1 MPRGNPTKQTIATE
15 KYGKKAGWVSKSYKL
30 KKALVEEFA
39 EACQSAG
46 VSQAAKLSEFMRE
59 FIDSQK

>member
-1 MPRGNPTKQTIATE
+1 MTRGNPTKQTIATE
-15 KYGKKAGWVSKSYKL
+15 KYGKKAGWVNKSYKL
-30 KKALVEEFA
+30 KKTLVEEFA

-46 VSQAAKLSEFMRE
+46 VSQAAKLSEFMRK